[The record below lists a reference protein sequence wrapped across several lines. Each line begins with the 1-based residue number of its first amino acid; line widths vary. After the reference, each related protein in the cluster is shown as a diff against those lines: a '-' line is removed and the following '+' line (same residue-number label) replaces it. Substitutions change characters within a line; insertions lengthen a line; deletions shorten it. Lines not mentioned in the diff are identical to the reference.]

1 VNTCLLFEFDFFM
14 FMVMC
19 EFIFVFL
26 FFGTPF
32 FDDMGDFFFNFTLQ
46 LNIKFILYFNC
57 NPHFL
62 FPIFFKKNCVI
73 KILFQLHPSIND

>member
-32 FDDMGDFFFNFTLQ
+32 FDDMGDFVF
-46 LNIKFILYFNC
+46 
-57 NPHFL
+57 
-62 FPIFFKKNCVI
+62 
-73 KILFQLHPSIND
+73 